1 MKRKISF
8 EFVILIFCSLVVFI
22 IGATFFAR
30 NSISNVTKLNLE
42 KYLEIIEID
51 YEAGLSETEI
61 IEKYQGLNDYL
72 RITFIDPSGVV
83 LADSL
88 ATELENHLDRPE
100 IQDLGN
106 AYSRRSATLNV
117 EMMYLATQLSTGH
130 YLRIAIPLGSILQFL
145 NDFLGLSIVIGVV
158 IVVLSILS
166 SSYLIKQSLKPL
178 IEIKTIL
185 QDVNQG
191 EYSEI
196 MPVEKY
202 DEING
207 LINEINDINKSISY
221 NITSLKSE
229 KQKSD
234 FLLDHMN
241 QGICV
246 LDEEGRIILL
256 NQYLKNLYRFNI
268 DININK
274 DYRYLFRDDDVQA
287 AINKAYLNK
296 TNSNMVV
303 KIKDDFYSVS
313 ISYLDKDWN
322 NNSSVILIYSDIT
335 AIRNI
340 EVLKRDFFVN
350 ASHELK
356 SPLTSII
363 GSADLIAQGMAKDE
377 AMVKD
382 LIDRIAS
389 EAKRMNNLVM
399 DMLVLSEYEN
409 KNQAS
414 NKSKQ
419 SIKRVTEEAIKN
431 LEVQAKDSNIL
442 IHSEVIDD
450 EVYISYE
457 EVYQLLK
464 NIIEN
469 AIKYGKNGGNVWV
482 NITTVDNNLL
492 IEIKD
497 DGIGIPK
504 TDQSRIFERFYRVDK
519 ARSKSTGGTGLGLSI
534 VKHIVLNYNGS
545 IELESEEGL
554 GTKVSIYLPKTELKL

>member
-51 YEAGLSETEI
+51 YESGLSETEI
-61 IEKYQGLNDYL
+61 IEKYQSLNDYL

-117 EMMYLATQLSTGH
+117 EMMYLATQLSTDH

-303 KIKDDFYSVS
+303 KIKEDFYSVS
-313 ISYLDKDWN
+313 ISYLEKDWN

-442 IHSEVIDD
+442 IHSEVIDE

-554 GTKVSIYLPKTELKL
+554 GTKVSIYLPKIELKL